1 MINLTESL
9 LKQIAVKNSGIER
22 WSRSADF
29 YEVMARATLS
39 FLKNISEEVAL
50 QPGVAGRPL
59 IAVID
64 HIRAWDGWETSAGLI
79 PIARGDKKP
88 PIMESRNFVDRQGRV
103 YHYDHLPPSQAI
115 DQFNQDRAEELRL
128 FMQYRGLTWSGVVGE
143 LEQTIEKLVVAA
155 KNIPA
160 EVADQTEPHLW
171 RVLGEPV
178 PTAVYLVAVSTF
190 HVARGGEHQEDFNM
204 IES

>member
-1 MINLTESL
+1 
-9 LKQIAVKNSGIER
+9 
-22 WSRSADF
+22 
-29 YEVMARATLS
+29 
-39 FLKNISEEVAL
+39 
-50 QPGVAGRPL
+50 
-59 IAVID
+59 
-64 HIRAWDGWETSAGLI
+64 
-79 PIARGDKKP
+79 
-88 PIMESRNFVDRQGRV
+88 
-103 YHYDHLPPSQAI
+103 
-115 DQFNQDRAEELRL
+115 
-128 FMQYRGLTWSGVVGE
+128 MQYRGLTWSGVVGE